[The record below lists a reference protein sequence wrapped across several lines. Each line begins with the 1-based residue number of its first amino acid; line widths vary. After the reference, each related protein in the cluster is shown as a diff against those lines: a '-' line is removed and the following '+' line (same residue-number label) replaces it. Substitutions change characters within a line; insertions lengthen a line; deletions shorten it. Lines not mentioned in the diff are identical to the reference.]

1 MKVLS
6 WLQEVHNMT
15 MLSIQF
21 NENIPDFELDKERIF
36 SRLLDLAIKEDISIE
51 EGFNSRFSVK
61 GEDKDEVKRFFSKE
75 LRDFVNQ
82 NDKYHIESSNNVILV
97 FRYFRVMSVAEV
109 EELVRFGDQLIKQF
123 HKCLNNPKENP

>member
-1 MKVLS
+1 MAA
-6 WLQEVHNMT
+6 EVHNMT

-61 GEDKDEVKRFFSKE
+61 GENKDEVKRFFSKE
-75 LRDFVNQ
+75 LRGFVNQ

-97 FRYFRVMSVAEV
+97 FRYFRVMSVTEV
-109 EELVRFGDQLIKQF
+109 EELVSFGDQLTKQF